1 MAASA
6 PESPPEHFNGRKP
19 LSLRLLFFG
28 IGIGVG
34 AVFLAA
40 LIWLVHFFHLKADFT
55 THKAAIVG
63 DMAAAIENGD
73 PSAALAIGKPY
84 QSVGDYDFRKVYADA
99 TDALSGIQK
108 FEPSPNRANEADTE
122 ADTEAESSNLS
133 DQIDLASYL
142 FSETVDSDPT
152 EEKEKVPVAPDL
164 PVALN
169 EPGQPTELLR
179 PDEKRGSVTDPEK
192 GNEAETPKK
201 TAIAIGE
208 TFQLGD
214 FSYTIGSASKT
225 RAIAGS
231 RIEAAQIEA
240 FEDELETNPERSDSE
255 RAFYEM
261 VLWQMKESGQGTVAS
276 DSAAFLIVRYEIKNE
291 ATTAK
296 TVSTIDFTIVD
307 YKNRQYKPSSAA
319 ISELTLNQGADFLL
333 SELQPGIAREGV
345 QAFELPIDS
354 FDEDLTL
361 VVPEKGWLSS
371 KKTSV
376 IIPSETF
383 HRGARRETKGGT
395 QASPADE
402 RDRRKTTI
410 PSIKGDLAKVN
421 SKIESERAR
430 WRRATEVINTL
441 TNFKRTPVREG
452 SPAYHQCVEASKI
465 ITEVEQGAAALKAEK
480 ARLEAILTEL
490 EEQ

>member
-108 FEPSPNRANEADTE
+108 FEPSPNRAKEADTE
-122 ADTEAESSNLS
+122 VESSNLS

-142 FSETVDSDPT
+142 FSETEDSDRT

-164 PVALN
+164 LIALN

-240 FEDELETNPERSDSE
+240 FEDELETNPERTDSE

-383 HRGARRETKGGT
+383 HRGALTDTTSST
-395 QASPADE
+395 QATPADE
-402 RDRRKTTI
+402 RERGETTI

-430 WRRATEVINTL
+430 WRRATDAINTL

-452 SPAYHQCVEASKI
+452 SPAYHQWVEASKI
-465 ITEVEQGAAALKAEK
+465 ITEVEQGAGALKAEK
-480 ARLEAILTEL
+480 ARLEAMLTEL